1 MYTLITK
8 LISILLPLPVEKQE
22 PLPMTLN
29 QTVSLVR
36 EVARENLRLHK
47 VNGIRAELLEV
58 NKMVEDTKA
67 ASAAHVARSEQ
78 AIKEAQFDLSKVDP
92 ADPRAERKTKELT
105 DRVERLNKEL
115 EEYKT
120 NSTKQL
126 EQLEK
131 EASDVVAKIT
141 AVEDGTTK
149 MCRQSLQEESC
160 RLINVLAD
168 KNLLDAVA
176 KAQAEAAQF

>member
-1 MYTLITK
+1 
-8 LISILLPLPVEKQE
+8 
-22 PLPMTLN
+22 MTLN

-47 VNGIRAELLEV
+47 VNGIRAELLES
-58 NKMVEDTKA
+58 NNML
-67 ASAAHVARSEQ
+67 EQ
-78 AIKEAQFDLSKVDP
+78 AKKSAEAAMASLEESLAVAKFDLSKVDP
-92 ADPRAERKTKELT
+92 ADPRAARRTESLQKRITEIEEAIVETKEL
-105 DRVERLNKEL
+105 DAKAIAR
-115 EEYKT
+115 
-120 NSTKQL
+120 
-126 EQLEK
+126 LEK
-131 EASDVVAKIT
+131 ETADVIAKIT